1 VRNRG
6 ARNSTFASTRAGFT
20 RFVDAVTPW
29 LLDLGNWIFGGLIA
43 FSLVMLGALLTV
55 GPVDD
60 PVKISTA
67 AFAVALPLDIAGF
80 VLLRLA
86 ADVSKVGLGGLGT
99 KAFQEVGFSVE
110 DAAAPEATEQKLRN
124 VALIYSYVLLAVT
137 ALLTLVGVAA
147 ALWHMAWWIGV
158 SFVVMVF
165 VSQVV
170 ILAALSAL
178 DPGGRWRTPGGEIE
192 PPKPPRSRP

>member
-1 VRNRG
+1 VRDRG
-6 ARNSTFASTRAGFT
+6 AGSTTFGRTRAGFA
-20 RFVDAVTPW
+20 RFAGAITPW

-55 GPVDD
+55 GPVDTA
-60 PVKISTA
+60 VKISTA
-67 AFAVALPLDIAGF
+67 AFSVALPLDVAGF

-110 DAAAPEATEQKLRN
+110 GAAAPEATERKLRN
-124 VALIYSYVLLAVT
+124 VALIYSYVLLGVT
-137 ALLTLVGVAA
+137 ALLSLVGVAA
-147 ALWHMAWWIGV
+147 ALWHMAWWIGGG
-158 SFVVMVF
+158 FVVMVF

-178 DPGGRWRTPGGEIE
+178 DPGGRWRSPGGEVE
-192 PPKPPRSRP
+192 PPKPRRSRP